1 MDELWL
7 TATAQSC
14 AHVVQPLLDVILF
27 TRSLSRSMGY
37 KGQLGLYLYYLI
49 SAGALRQ
56 LSPPLALMTA
66 QESSLSG
73 GFRAAH
79 QVPTVPHLSTAGC
92 SHDCQGL
99 HSPVCLRLQQ
109 HDLGKGQSCVKMTC
123 TRLDVSSSDQMQPPH
138 SIVMSRQG
146 ICTALMDIASSKKP

>member
-1 MDELWL
+1 MISPQYLCV
-7 TATAQSC
+7 ACSIISC
-14 AHVVQPLLDVILF
+14 VLVLQPLLDVILF

-37 KGQLGLYLYYLI
+37 RGQLVLYLYYLL

-79 QVPTVPHLSTAGC
+79 QVCAAT
-92 SHDCQGL
+92 
-99 HSPVCLRLQQ
+99 LQ
-109 HDLGKGQSCVKMTC
+109 L
-123 TRLDVSSSDQMQPPH
+123 
-138 SIVMSRQG
+138 
-146 ICTALMDIASSKKP
+146 

>member
-1 MDELWL
+1 MIWKMTRSHAVD
-7 TATAQSC
+7 TAFAMISPQYFCVACSMISC
-14 AHVVQPLLDVILF
+14 VLVLQPLLDVILF

-37 KGQLGLYLYYLI
+37 RGQLVLYLYYLL

-79 QVPTVPHLSTAGC
+79 QVCDP
-92 SHDCQGL
+92 
-99 HSPVCLRLQQ
+99 
-109 HDLGKGQSCVKMTC
+109 
-123 TRLDVSSSDQMQPPH
+123 
-138 SIVMSRQG
+138 
-146 ICTALMDIASSKKP
+146 TALALPADVTIVCSSTLLGLPNKSFADCKF

>member
-1 MDELWL
+1 MVSPLYL
-7 TATAQSC
+7 CVACITTNC
-14 AHVVQPLLDVILF
+14 LLVLQPLLDVILF

-37 KGQLGLYLYYLI
+37 RGQLVLYLYYLL

-79 QVPTVPHLSTAGC
+79 QVRGAT
-92 SHDCQGL
+92 
-99 HSPVCLRLQQ
+99 LQF
-109 HDLGKGQSCVKMTC
+109 
-123 TRLDVSSSDQMQPPH
+123 
-138 SIVMSRQG
+138 
-146 ICTALMDIASSKKP
+146 